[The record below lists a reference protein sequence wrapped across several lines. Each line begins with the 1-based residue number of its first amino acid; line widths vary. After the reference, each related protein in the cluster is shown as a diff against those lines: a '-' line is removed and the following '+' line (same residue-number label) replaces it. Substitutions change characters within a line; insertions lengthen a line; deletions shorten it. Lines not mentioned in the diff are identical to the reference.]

1 MGYLDNSSV
10 TVDAILTNKGRQML
24 ASGGTLNISKFAL
37 ADDEIDYDLWNP
49 AHTLGTNYYGAVIEN
64 MPLLEALPDET
75 QLMRSKLVTLSKNIT
90 TMPTISVNPVIIGIT
105 DITTPIVLTP
115 SLVMPTGEASATQTY
130 TLILSDSNIATVTGA
145 GAGAGTGVG
154 FIDDSTTV
162 GGTQTVTGTTFN
174 IVGKSRVTIGTAHSP
189 ALITIIGNSYG
200 GFITIPV
207 TSTVAT

>member
-1 MGYLDNSSV
+1 
-10 TVDAILTNKGRQML
+10 
-24 ASGGTLNISKFAL
+24 
-37 ADDEIDYDLWNP
+37 
-49 AHTLGTNYYGAVIEN
+49 
-64 MPLLEALPDET
+64 
-75 QLMRSKLVTLSKNIT
+75 MRSKLVTLSKNIT